1 MIVSYDFLKKGGLH
15 FLTEGKFQTVGYGK
29 EEVLQRD
36 CITAR
41 LHIVVDLG
49 RIFLV
54 TI

>member
-1 MIVSYDFLKKGGLH
+1 MIASYDFLKKGGLH

-29 EEVLQRD
+29 EGFLQRD

-41 LHIVVDLG
+41 LHIMVALDQV
-49 RIFLV
+49 FLV